1 MTTLGPF
8 LKIGFV
14 GTGVMGKSIVK
25 HLINA
30 GHAVY
35 IFTRTKSKAEE
46 LISTGAV
53 WMESVAELA
62 RECMTIFTMVGFP
75 RDVEDVYFGENGLI
89 ENTVPGSVLIDM
101 TTTKPS
107 LSKKIYAAAREKGI
121 DTIDAPVS
129 GGDKGAREGTLSVM
143 AGGEKEIFE
152 KIVPVFECFAKKI
165 VYQGIAGSG
174 QHTKAANQIA
184 IASTIMGVCE
194 ALTYAQREGLDPF
207 TVLSSI
213 ESGAAGSWTMSN
225 LGPRMLKGD
234 FGPGFYVKHFLKD
247 LSIALDE
254 CEELGF
260 ELPALKLAKTLYQ
273 KLSLSGG
280 DDSGTQALFKV
291 YNEE

>member
-8 LKIGFV
+8 LKVGFI
-14 GTGVMGKSIVK
+14 GTGVMGKSMVK

-30 GHAVY
+30 GHAVHIY
-35 IFTRTKSKAEE
+35 TRTKSKAED
-46 LISTGAV
+46 LISSGAV
-53 WMESVAELA
+53 WMESVAELV
-62 RECMTIFTMVGFP
+62 RECTKIFTIVGFP
-75 RDVEDVYFGENGLI
+75 RDVEEVYFGDTGLI
-89 ENTVPGSVLIDM
+89 ENATVGSVLIDM

-107 LSKKIYAAAREKGI
+107 LSKKIFALSQQKGI
-121 DTIDAPVS
+121 DALDAPVS

-143 AGGEKEIFE
+143 VGGDKEVFE
-152 KIVPVFECFAKKI
+152 KCVPLFECFAKRV
-165 VYQGIAGSG
+165 VYQGNAGSG
-174 QHTKAANQIA
+174 QHAKAANQIA

-225 LGPRMLKGD
+225 LGPRMLKED

-247 LSIALDE
+247 LSIAIDE

-280 DDSGTQALFKV
+280 DDFGTQALFKV

>member
-8 LKIGFV
+8 LKIGFI
-14 GTGVMGKSIVK
+14 GTGMMGKSMVR

-30 GHAVY
+30 GHTVHIY
-35 IFTRTKSKAEE
+35 TRTKSKAEE
-46 LISTGAV
+46 LISGGAV

-75 RDVEDVYFGENGLI
+75 RDVEDVYFGENGLV
-89 ENTVPGSVLIDM
+89 ENAASGSVLIDM

-107 LSKKIYAAAREKGI
+107 LSKKIYFSAREKGI
-121 DTIDAPVS
+121 DTLDAPVS

-143 AGGEKEIFE
+143 AGGDKEVFE
-152 KIVPVFECFAKKI
+152 KVIPIFECFAKKI
-165 VYQGIAGSG
+165 VYQGKTGSG

-207 TVLSSI
+207 MVLSSI

-234 FGPGFYVKHFLKD
+234 FDPGFYVKHFLKD

-254 CEELGF
+254 CGELGF

-280 DDSGTQALFKV
+280 DDFGTQALFKV

>member
-8 LKIGFV
+8 LKIGFI
-14 GTGVMGKSIVK
+14 GTGVMGRSMVK

-30 GHAVY
+30 GHSVHIY
-35 IFTRTKSKAEE
+35 NRTKSKAEE
-46 LISTGAV
+46 LISNGAV
-53 WMESVAELA
+53 WMESVADLA
-62 RECMTIFTMVGFP
+62 RECSTVCTMVGFP
-75 RDVEDVYFGENGLI
+75 RDVEEVYFGEDGLI
-89 ENTVPGSVLIDM
+89 ENVATGSVLIDM

-107 LSKKIYAAAREKGI
+107 LSKKIFVSAQEKGI
-121 DTIDAPVS
+121 DTLDAPVS

-143 AGGEKEIFE
+143 VGGEKEIFE
-152 KIVPVFECFAKKI
+152 KIVPLFECFAKKI
-165 VYQGIAGSG
+165 VYQGKAGAG

-184 IASTIMGVCE
+184 IASTMMGVCE
-194 ALTYAQREGLDPF
+194 ALTYAQREGLDPV

-234 FGPGFYVKHFLKD
+234 FDPGFYVKHFLKD
-247 LSIALDE
+247 LAIALDE
-254 CEELGF
+254 CGELGF

-280 DDSGTQALFKV
+280 DDFGTQALFKV